1 MRSRHWIFLAC
12 LQIATVG
19 ACGDDDG
26 DGDGS
31 GNSNGGGGNTTV
43 DTGLSSSAKL
53 SSLDDDDAKKACLGT
68 AHTFNTVLPDSKWEE
83 VGCAILGIAYVD
95 DKNDGD
101 SDDSDISECES
112 VAKKCV
118 AGDPIDGQIAD
129 VKIEIADES
138 SCGDASATK
147 TFGDCEATVADYE
160 RCASKLASE
169 LKKRFSGVSC
179 DGIADVAKFQEEL
192 GADIDIGSS
201 EECEAIRTKC
211 PDLDLSNDTST
222 EIDTGDEG

>member
-12 LQIATVG
+12 LQIATLA

-26 DGDGS
+26 DGDGD
-31 GNSNGGGGNTTV
+31 SNGGGGNTTTV
-43 DTGLSSSAKL
+43 DTGLTPTAKL
-53 SSLDDDDAKKACLGT
+53 SSLDDDDAQKACIGT

-95 DKNDGD
+95 EKNGGD
-101 SDDSDISECES
+101 SDESDIAECES
-112 VAKKCV
+112 IAKKCV
-118 AGDPIDGQIAD
+118 SGDPIDGQIAD
-129 VKIEIADES
+129 VKIEIANES
-138 SCGDASATK
+138 SCDDASATK

-160 RCASKLASE
+160 RCAGKLASE
-169 LKKRFSGVSC
+169 LKKRFSGVTC
-179 DGIADVAKFQEEL
+179 DGIKDVAKFQAEL

-201 EECEAIRTKC
+201 EECKTLRTKC